1 MNLFYYGIKSFRVID
16 GDTLDMTIDL
26 GFDVLIEHRV
36 RLYGINTPESHGR
49 TPEPEKTKGLAAKD
63 ALSDLLY
70 DPRMSPLLDSRSAD
84 IKHPVKIIVQT
95 HRIKRRSG
103 EIDERTGKYGRY
115 MVSLWLEAADGTM
128 TDINRTMVTS
138 GHANLYTGGK
148 RPKLGTWEWLGK
160 EQTE

>member
-1 MNLFYYGIKSFRVID
+1 MNLFYYGVKSFRVID
-16 GDTLDMTIDL
+16 GDALDMTVDL
-26 GFDVLIEHRV
+26 GFGVLIEHRV

-49 TPEPEKTKGLAAKD
+49 TPEPEKARGIAAKD
-63 ALSDLLY
+63 ALSAFLHNSSTHL
-70 DPRMSPLLDSRSAD
+70 PE
-84 IKHPVKIIVQT
+84 KIIVQT

-115 MVSLWLEAADGTM
+115 MVSLWVEESDGAL
-128 TDINRTMVTS
+128 TDINRAMVTE

-160 EQTE
+160 EQAE